1 MPFSSWLSVDLY
13 HLHKSMA
20 SESVDNSSGASGATS
35 PPIQQQILSPYI
47 PLPPKLDLR
56 GNLASNWKKFKRLWV
71 NYEIATRLNTK
82 SKQLCVATLITCLG
96 PDILDIYDGLPFT
109 TEEEREDIDVVLKL
123 LEDYGVG
130 ETNGMCSINA
140 TNKVSHLILT

>member
-1 MPFSSWLSVDLY
+1 
-13 HLHKSMA
+13 MA
-20 SESVDNSSGASGATS
+20 SESMDNSSRASGATS
-35 PPIQQQILSPYI
+35 PAIQPQILSPYI

-71 NYEIATRLNTK
+71 NYEIASRLNTQ
-82 SKQLCVATLITCLG
+82 SKQLCVATLIMCLG

-109 TEEEREDIDVVLKL
+109 TEEEKEDIDVVLKL
-123 LEDYGVG
+123 LEDYCVG
-130 ETNGMCSINA
+130 ETNGMCSINV

>member
-109 TEEEREDIDVVLKL
+109 TEEEKEDIDVVLKL
-123 LEDYGVG
+123 LEDYCVG
-130 ETNGMCSINA
+130 ETNGMCSINV

>member
-1 MPFSSWLSVDLY
+1 
-13 HLHKSMA
+13 MA
-20 SESVDNSSGASGATS
+20 SESVDNWSGAWGATS
-35 PPIQQQILSPYI
+35 PPIQRQILSPYI
-47 PLPPKLDLR
+47 PLPPKLDLC

-71 NYEIATRLNTK
+71 NYEIASRLNTQ

-109 TEEEREDIDVVLKL
+109 TEEEKEDIDVLLKF
-123 LEDYGVG
+123 LEDYCVG
-130 ETNGMCSINA
+130 ETNSMCSINV